1 MGLERNV
8 LIAVLVLALVL
19 SGAAYAAL
27 QYHYSIHNHGTIS
40 TIGCVALYDNAT
52 LIKNIEWGTLTPNSW
67 QDKTIQVKNNGT
79 VNIALGLS
87 TENWNPTNA
96 SSWITLNWNYTGQT
110 LTPNQKIP
118 LLLTLQTSANIT
130 GIIDFTFDTIITAT
144 QV

>member
-40 TIGCVALYDNAT
+40 TIACVALYDNAT

-96 SSWITLNWNYTGQT
+96 SKYLTLSWNYTGQT

-130 GIIDFTFDTIITAT
+130 GIVDFTFDIQITAT
-144 QV
+144 EA